1 MLFNDKLYYRYE
13 KNINSNTLVVLLHG
27 LTMSCSIEPINSL
40 FNVLKEKY
48 SVLTF
53 DFIGHGNSY
62 GKTQEITIKKEL
74 EDAKEIID
82 YYKNDYEKMILIG
95 HSLGG
100 VIANNLAKIYHPEKN
115 ILLGPAFNIYNDL
128 LENIFF
134 GKTVK
139 ENKILKIWDMKF
151 SYDFFIDAKNKT
163 YFDIYPNNTII
174 IHGRKDKIV
183 PIDSIMVFKDE
194 IEVITLNDDHEFT
207 NDLQALIVTI
217 LNIL

>member
-27 LTMSCSIEPINSL
+27 LTMSCSIEPISSL

-134 GKTVK
+134 
-139 ENKILKIWDMKF
+139 W
-151 SYDFFIDAKNKT
+151 KNCK
-163 YFDIYPNNTII
+163 
-174 IHGRKDKIV
+174 RK
-183 PIDSIMVFKDE
+183 
-194 IEVITLNDDHEFT
+194 
-207 NDLQALIVTI
+207 
-217 LNIL
+217 